1 MKKIIITGSL
11 GLIGFTCAKEFL
23 KIGYDVIGIDNNS
36 RERFF
41 GQNSSVENNL
51 KNLNSFEKYEHLW
64 IDICDK
70 IEIDK
75 IFEKYNSD
83 IFAIIHCAAQPS
95 HDWSYKDPM
104 LDFEINAYATLKI
117 LESMKK
123 FSQNAFF
130 ILMSTNKIYGDNPN
144 KLMFIETDTRYD
156 HLDENKNGI
165 DEKFNIDNCV
175 HSLFGVNKLYS
186 DLITQEYGKNF
197 NLKTCILRCG
207 CLTGGDHKGAE
218 LHGFL
223 SYLSKCIKN
232 EIPYIIY
239 GYKGKQVRDNI
250 HSYDVWSLINEIIHG
265 KDMHGEIFN
274 LGGGRE
280 NSVSVLEAIKQME
293 KIFSKNLKFS
303 IVEKNRIGD
312 HKWYISDL
320 SKIKKIYPKWIKKYD
335 LQKIYLDFI

>member
-23 KIGYDVIGIDNNS
+23 KIGYEVIGIDNNS

-51 KNLNSFEKYEHLW
+51 KNLNSFEKYEHSW
-64 IDICDK
+64 IDICNK

-144 KLMFIETDTRYD
+144 KLTLIETDTRYD
-156 HLDENKNGI
+156 HLEENKNGI
-165 DEKFNIDNCV
+165 NENFNIDNCI

-197 NLKTCILRCG
+197 NLKTCVLRCG
-207 CLTGGDHKGAE
+207 CLTGGNHKGAE

-232 EIPYIIY
+232 EIPYVIY

-265 KDMHGEIFN
+265 KNIYGEIFN

-293 KIFSKNLKFS
+293 NIFNKNLKFS

-320 SKIKKIYPKWIKKYD
+320 SKIKKIYPKWMKKYN
-335 LQKIYLDFI
+335 LENIYLDFI